1 MWRRLL
7 LSALSVS
14 WLAQVAEGQ
23 VYRCVDDQERA
34 WAAGECCGGPAA
46 ENDQSPDPSIA
57 DALAAATS
65 RGQDA
70 TVICVGSDLQTESV
84 SLDFSGGEWGDEV
97 RLFFSSDGDVNYCA
111 SAAEEFSVT
120 GPGGGAT
127 FEIQGLRTSTA
138 VCGALDSFLQA
149 ESTSVSLQNIRAKG
163 GTGGRISV
171 GPSSGCVFA
180 LQQSRLDGW
189 SEGGLTSACD
199 LTVERTEL
207 ASMSGASPIIET
219 SDGASLSLN
228 RSALFGNAVSGSP
241 LVRVDGVV
249 DLSGSVLAENVV
261 VGGVLVLVSGAG
273 GLHRI
278 ERSTFSGNSLLAE
291 GTAVAAPLVERG
303 LATSSF
309 CLPDGADD
317 LPYLGRQGPV
327 AEGVPGD
334 VALVEFEGQGIELR
348 MWKSAFLGSVR
359 GPESVLVRAGGFAQR
374 LLLLNNTFDES
385 GPALDLNGG
394 QAFGAARNLWS
405 GAATVQTSGGWG
417 SYEHTM
423 DVFADKSSTW
433 ENAFAGA
440 VRLEGPFPE
449 LLPFPPYRSAV
460 SEYSEVSECE
470 RIVGVCPDVD
480 ASLCDDPNALRS
492 GNLACALHEGVNVRL
507 DPDFPDSTR
516 PAWPWD
522 TSVVADALRGA
533 PENRFG
539 MEGGRCG
546 FEPWVTDD
554 LLPGGGQADG
564 DGYSSLTDCGN
575 EDGSVVPVVPSR
587 DGLDGGECVA
597 TPCWTCPDGSEAGT
611 DPDSLEV
618 PVGCTGRGCGFAFPI
633 ALLPLL
639 WWPLRRR

>member
-7 LSALSVS
+7 LPALSVS
-14 WLAQVAEGQ
+14 LLAQVAEGQ

-111 SAAEEFSVT
+111 SAPEAFSVR

-138 VCGALDSFLQA
+138 ICGALDSFLQA
-149 ESTSVSLQNIRAKG
+149 ESTSVSLQNIRAQG
-163 GTGGRISV
+163 ETGGRLSV

-180 LQQSRLDGW
+180 LQQSRIDGW
-189 SEGGLTSACD
+189 NEGGLTSACD

-261 VGGVLVLVSGAG
+261 VGGALVLVSGAG

-317 LPYLGRQGPV
+317 LPYLDRQGPI
-327 AEGVPGD
+327 AEGVPGG

-348 MWKSAFLGSVR
+348 MWKSTFLGSVR
-359 GPESVLVRAGGFAQR
+359 GLESALVRAGGFAQR

-385 GPALDLNGG
+385 GLALDLNGG

-417 SYEHTM
+417 SFEHTM

-433 ENAFAGA
+433 ESAFAGA
-440 VRLEGPFPE
+440 V
-449 LLPFPPYRSAV
+449 
-460 SEYSEVSECE
+460 
-470 RIVGVCPDVD
+470 
-480 ASLCDDPNALRS
+480 
-492 GNLACALHEGVNVRL
+492 LACALHEGVNVRL

-522 TSVVADALRGA
+522 TSVVADAPRGA

-575 EDGSVVPVVPSR
+575 EDGSLVPVVPSR

-597 TPCWTCPDGSEAGT
+597 TPCWTCPDGSVDGGEPGA
-611 DPDSLEV
+611 LEV